1 MQIDL
6 TQIVLAA
13 IGLLSAVVTGFLI
26 PLLKGKLTAQQL
38 DGLKAAAKIAVF
50 AAEQLYAP
58 EQFAE
63 KKKYAQQLLQDQ
75 GYDIN
80 TDKVDATIES
90 AVKELKIILNK
101 TTDEKTM

>member
-6 TQIVLAA
+6 TQIILAVIA
-13 IGLLSAVVTGFLI
+13 LLSAIVTGYLI
-26 PLLKGKLTAQQL
+26 PLLKSKLTAQQL

-50 AAEQLYAP
+50 AAEQTYIP
-58 EQFAE
+58 EQWAE
-63 KKKYAQQLLQDQ
+63 KKQYAQQLLKEQ

-80 TDKVDATIES
+80 TDKVDAAIEA

-101 TTDEKTM
+101 KIDEKSV

>member
-6 TQIVLAA
+6 TQIVLAV

-26 PLLKGKLTAQQL
+26 PLLKSKLTENQINA
-38 DGLKAAAKIAVF
+38 LKAAANIAVF
-50 AAEQLYAP
+50 AAEQTHVP
-58 EQFAE
+58 EQWAE
-63 KKKYAQQLLQDQ
+63 KKKYAQKLMQEQ

-80 TDKVDATIES
+80 TDKVDAAIEA

-101 TTDEKTM
+101 KTYEKSV

>member
-1 MQIDL
+1 MQIDM

-13 IGLLSAVVTGFLI
+13 IGLLSAVVTSFLI
-26 PLLKGKLTAQQL
+26 PLLKSKLTAQQL

-50 AAEQLYAP
+50 AAEQLYVP
-58 EQFAE
+58 EQWAE
-63 KKKYAQQLLQDQ
+63 KKKYAQQLLQEQ

-80 TDKVDATIES
+80 TDKVDAAIES

-101 TTDEKTM
+101 TTDEKPV